1 MSMTPAVIPN
11 VLANRYATK
20 EMVAIFDPVNK
31 IIAERKF
38 WITILRLQ
46 KAGGLSITDSEIA
59 SYEKVVEKV
68 DLASIEKRERANRHD
83 VKARIEEFNSLAG
96 LEKIHIG
103 LTSRDLTENIEL
115 IAIKDGL
122 NLVRR
127 RTLET
132 LFLLEKSITKYEK
145 TYMVGRS
152 HNVAAQVTTLG
163 KRFATCAQ
171 ELLFSLASLEE
182 LIARLPLRGLKGP
195 VGTGQDQIAL
205 LGSIKDL
212 NKLEE
217 KLAKEYG
224 FENTLSSVGQIYPRS
239 IDFEVVSKLLQ
250 IASAP
255 SSMATT
261 IRLMSGFGL
270 VSEGF
275 KSGQVGSSAMPHK
288 MNARS
293 SERINGMMVL
303 LRGYATMAADLAGD
317 QWNEGDVSCSVV
329 RRVVIPD
336 AFYTIDGL
344 LHTFMTVLTE
354 FGIYEENINKELAE
368 QLPFLATSQIL
379 TELVKKGM
387 GREIAHELIKKHA
400 TTTTASNFFNA
411 LASEKDFPL
420 SINELNN
427 LIIDPADFSGSALAQ
442 SQEVADEIRK
452 ITKGQV
458 SKEELQSLIS
468 RSIHS

>member
-1 MSMTPAVIPN
+1 MSMTPSVTPN
-11 VLANRYATK
+11 VLANRYATG

-122 NLVRR
+122 KLIRK

-163 KRFATCAQ
+163 KRFATCAK

-195 VGTGQDQIAL
+195 VGTGQDQNAL

-212 NKLEE
+212 SKLEE

-303 LRGYATMAADLAGD
+303 LRGYTTMAADLAGD

-336 AFYTIDGL
+336 AFFTIDGL
-344 LHTFMTVLTE
+344 LHTFMTILNE

-387 GREIAHELIKKHA
+387 GREVAHELIKKHA
-400 TTTTASNFFNA
+400 TTTTASNFFNT
-411 LASEKDFPL
+411 LSSEKDFLL

-427 LIIDPADFSGSALAQ
+427 LIKDPAAFAGSALAQ
-442 SQEVADEIRK
+442 SQEVADEIRR

-458 SKEELQSLIS
+458 SKVELQSLI
-468 RSIHS
+468 

>member
-1 MSMTPAVIPN
+1 MTPTVIPN
-11 VLANRYATK
+11 VLATRYATK
-20 EMVAIFDPVNK
+20 EMVAIFDPVDK

-46 KAGGLSITDSEIA
+46 KASGLSITDSDIT
-59 SYEKVVEKV
+59 SYEQVVEKV
-68 DLASIEKRERANRHD
+68 DLTSIENRERANRHD

-115 IAIKDGL
+115 IAIRDGL

-195 VGTGQDQIAL
+195 VGTGQDQIAT

-224 FENTLSSVGQIYPRS
+224 FENTLSSAGQIYPRS
-239 IDFEVVSKLLQ
+239 IDFEVVAKLLQ

-329 RRVVIPD
+329 RRVVVPD

-354 FGIYEENINKELAE
+354 FGIYEDNINKELAE
-368 QLPFLATSQIL
+368 QLPFLSTSQIL

-427 LIIDPADFSGSALAQ
+427 LIKDPASFAGGALEQ
-442 SQEVADEIRK
+442 SRQITDEVK
-452 ITKGQV
+452 QITKGQV
-458 SKEELQSLIS
+458 SKVDLQSLI
-468 RSIHS
+468 

>member
-1 MSMTPAVIPN
+1 MSITPSASPN
-11 VLANRYATK
+11 VLANRYATE

-46 KAGGLSITDSEIA
+46 KVGGLSITDSEIA
-59 SYEKVVEKV
+59 SYEKVIDKV

-132 LFLLEKSITKYEK
+132 LFLLEKNITKYEK

-171 ELLFSLASLEE
+171 ELLFSLSSLEE
-182 LIARLPLRGLKGP
+182 LMARLPLRGLRGP

-212 NKLEE
+212 SKLEE

-303 LRGYATMAADLAGD
+303 LRGYTTMAADLAGD

-411 LASEKDFPL
+411 LASERDFLL
-420 SINELNN
+420 SVNELNY
-427 LIIDPADFSGSALAQ
+427 LIKDPASFAGSAIEQ
-442 SQEVADEIRK
+442 TREVTDEIKK
-452 ITKGQV
+452 ITTGEV
-458 SKEELQSLIS
+458 SKVDLQSLI
-468 RSIHS
+468 

>member
-1 MSMTPAVIPN
+1 MSLTPN

-31 IIAERKF
+31 IMAERKF
-38 WITILRLQ
+38 WVTILRLQ
-46 KAGGLSITDSEIA
+46 KAGGLSITDSEMA

-115 IAIKDGL
+115 IAIKGGL

-171 ELLFSLASLEE
+171 ELLFSLSSLEE

-195 VGTGQDQIAL
+195 VGTGQDQIAT
-205 LGSIKDL
+205 LGSIK
-212 NKLEE
+212 NFIKLEE

-275 KSGQVGSSAMPHK
+275 KSAQVGSSAMPHK

-317 QWNEGDVSCSVV
+317 EWNEGDVSCSVV

-354 FGIYEENINKELAE
+354 FGIYEENINKELSE

-400 TTTTASNFFNA
+400 TTTTATNFFNA

-420 SINELNN
+420 SINELNY
-427 LIIDPADFSGSALAQ
+427 LIKDPAAFSGSALAQ

-458 SKEELQSLIS
+458 TKVDIQSLI
-468 RSIHS
+468 

>member
-1 MSMTPAVIPN
+1 MSITPN

-31 IIAERKF
+31 IISERKF

-46 KAGGLSITDSEIA
+46 KAGGLSIIDSEIA

-115 IAIKDGL
+115 IAIRDGL
-122 NLVRR
+122 NLVRK

-205 LGSIKDL
+205 LGSIKYL

-303 LRGYATMAADLAGD
+303 LRGYATMAADLSGD

-344 LHTFMTVLTE
+344 LHTFMTILTE

-387 GREIAHELIKKHA
+387 GREVAHELIKKNA

-411 LASEKDFPL
+411 LASERDFPL
-420 SINELNN
+420 STIELNN
-427 LIIDPADFSGSALAQ
+427 LIKDPASFAGSALEQ
-442 SQEVADEIRK
+442 SQEVADEIKK
-452 ITKGQV
+452 ITKGEV
-458 SKEELQSLIS
+458 SKVDLQSLI
-468 RSIHS
+468 

>member
-11 VLANRYATK
+11 VLATRYATG

-46 KAGGLSITDSEIA
+46 KAGGLSITDSDIA
-59 SYEKVVEKV
+59 SYERVIEKV

-96 LEKIHIG
+96 IEKIHIG

-127 RTLET
+127 RALET

-152 HNVAAQVTTLG
+152 HNAAAQVTTLG

-171 ELLFSLASLEE
+171 ELLFSLTSLEE

-354 FGIYEENINKELAE
+354 FGIYEENINNELAE

-420 SINELNN
+420 TINELNN
-427 LIIDPADFSGSALAQ
+427 LIKDPASFAGSAFLQ
-442 SQEVADEIRK
+442 SQEVADAIK
-452 ITKGQV
+452 QITKGQV
-458 SKEELQSLIS
+458 AKVDLQSLI
-468 RSIHS
+468 

>member
-1 MSMTPAVIPN
+1 MSITPN
-11 VLANRYATK
+11 VLATRYATG

-31 IIAERKF
+31 IIAERRF
-38 WITILRLQ
+38 WIIILRLQ
-46 KAGGLSITDSEIA
+46 KQSGLSITDSDISA
-59 SYEKVVEKV
+59 YEKVVAKV
-68 DLASIEKRERANRHD
+68 DLAAIEKRERVSRHD
-83 VKARIEEFNSLAG
+83 VKARIEEFNFLAG
-96 LEKIHIG
+96 LEKIHLG

-171 ELLFSLASLEE
+171 ELLFSLASLDE
-182 LIARLPLRGLKGP
+182 LINRLPLRGLKGP
-195 VGTGQDQIAL
+195 VGTGQDQISL

-212 NKLEE
+212 SELEE
-217 KLAKEYG
+217 KLAKQYG
-224 FENTLSSVGQIYPRS
+224 FENILSSVGQIYPRS
-239 IDFEVVSKLLQ
+239 IDFEVVSKLIQ

-303 LRGYATMAADLAGD
+303 LRGYVTMAADLAGD

-344 LHTFMTVLTE
+344 LHTFMTVLNE

-368 QLPFLATSQIL
+368 HLPFLATSQIL

-387 GREIAHELIKKHA
+387 GRELAHKLIKKHA
-400 TTTTASNFFNA
+400 TTSTASNFFNA
-411 LASEKDFPL
+411 LFSEKDFPL
-420 SINELNN
+420 SIEQLNEL
-427 LIIDPADFSGSALAQ
+427 IKVPALFAGGAIEQ
-442 SQEVADEIRK
+442 TRQVVDEIKK
-452 ITKGQV
+452 ITKGQI
-458 SKEELQSLIS
+458 SKVDLPPLI
-468 RSIHS
+468 

>member
-46 KAGGLSITDSEIA
+46 KAGGLSISDSDIT
-59 SYEKVVEKV
+59 SYERVIEKV

-122 NLVRR
+122 NLVKR

-132 LFLLEKSITKYEK
+132 LFLLEKIITKYEK

-171 ELLFSLASLEE
+171 ELLFSLSSLED
-182 LIARLPLRGLKGP
+182 LIARLPLRGLRGP
-195 VGTGQDQIAL
+195 VGTGQDQIAT

-212 NKLEE
+212 DKLEE

-303 LRGYATMAADLAGD
+303 LRGYTTMAADLAGD

-354 FGIYEENINKELAE
+354 FGIYEENIKKELSE

-379 TELVKKGM
+379 IELVKKGV
-387 GREIAHELIKKHA
+387 GREVAHELIKKHA
-400 TTTTASNFFNA
+400 TTTTASNFFSE

-420 SINELNN
+420 SIAQLYS
-427 LIIDPADFSGSALAQ
+427 LIKDPASFAGSAIEQ
-442 SQEVADEIRK
+442 TREVTDEIK
-452 ITKGQV
+452 QITMGEITKV
-458 SKEELQSLIS
+458 DLQSLI
-468 RSIHS
+468 

>member
-46 KAGGLSITDSEIA
+46 KVSGLSITDSDIA

-68 DLASIEKRERANRHD
+68 DLASIEKRERVNRHD

-212 NKLEE
+212 SKLEE

-239 IDFEVVSKLLQ
+239 IDFEVVAKLLQ

-275 KSGQVGSSAMPHK
+275 KPGQVGSSAMPHK

-354 FGIYEENINKELAE
+354 FGIYEENINNELAE

-411 LASEKDFPL
+411 LASERDFPL

-427 LIIDPADFSGSALAQ
+427 LIKDPASFAGSALSQ
-442 SQEVADEIRK
+442 SQEVADAIK
-452 ITKGQV
+452 QITKGQV
-458 SKEELQSLIS
+458 SKVDLQSLI
-468 RSIHS
+468 